1 MGDIKLNITVNNPRV
16 STFNVA
22 GKTLK
27 EVQKNLDARDEWGLY
42 DATQNVQSSAKTDA
56 DGNVISV
63 TMTLNPRIEL
73 PSWSGYR
80 AANKEQK
87 SSWDT
92 MYKALL
98 AHENKHHDIQG
109 DCAEDLKKA
118 IKAAKQLDGPA
129 LNKLIE
135 QSRQDCQKKQDAYDS
150 RSGHGAKEGVVLDL
164 DADDAGDD

>member
-1 MGDIKLNITVNNPRV
+1 VGDVKLNITVNNPRI

-27 EVQKNLDARDEWGLY
+27 EAMRNLDARDEWGLY

-56 DGNVISV
+56 DGNIVSV
-63 TMTLNPRIEL
+63 TMVLNPRIEM

-80 AANKEQK
+80 AATKEQK
-87 SSWDT
+87 ASWDT
-92 MYKALL
+92 MNKALL
-98 AHENKHHDIQG
+98 AHENRHHDIQV

-118 IKAAKQLDGPA
+118 IKAAKQLDGNA
-129 LNKLIE
+129 LNKLID
-135 QSRQDCQKKQDAYDS
+135 QLNQDCQKKQDAYDS
-150 RSGHGAKEGVVLDL
+150 RSGHGAREGVVLDL